1 MTLAS
6 ILVVDPDAAA
16 RAQMVVELR
25 GLGHD
30 VLESE
35 NAGAALAAVQRS
47 QPDLMICD
55 RALPDLDGVEL
66 LTDVRRN
73 EDLRSMRVVM
83 TSGSKDADDMVTA
96 LESGA
101 DDFVGKPLHMA
112 EFVARV
118 GACLRRPANLHTAS
132 RVSAGSITVDNIG
145 HRVAVGDTYVS
156 LAPREYRLLLFL
168 LTNQDRVF
176 SREQLLVHVWDRD
189 ASVGPRTVDV
199 HIRRLRSILE
209 PFEKDGYLQTVRG
222 SGYRFSLNV

>member
-6 ILVVDPDAAA
+6 ILVVDPDTAA
-16 RAQMVVELR
+16 RARMVSELR

-30 VLESE
+30 VAESG
-35 NAGAALAAVQRS
+35 NAGSALAAIRETR
-47 QPDLMICD
+47 PDLMICD

-66 LTDVRRN
+66 LSDVRRS
-73 EDLRSMRVVM
+73 DALKSLRVLM
-83 TSGSKDADDMVTA
+83 TSSGADSSDVVTA
-96 LESGA
+96 LEHGA
-101 DDFVGKPLHMA
+101 DDVVRKPLDMP
-112 EFVARV
+112 EFLARV
-118 GACLRRPANLHTAS
+118 AACLRRPANLHTSS
-132 RVSAGSITVDNIG
+132 RIIADGITIDNIG
-145 HRVAVGDTYVS
+145 HRVDVDGTYVS

-189 ASVGPRTVDV
+189 ASVGLRTVDV

-209 PFEKDGYLQTVRG
+209 PFEKDRYLQTVRG

>member
-6 ILVVDPDAAA
+6 ILVVDPDAVA
-16 RAQMVVELR
+16 RAQMAAELR

-30 VLESE
+30 VAESE
-35 NAGAALAAVQRS
+35 SAGAALAAIKAA
-47 QPDLMICD
+47 QPDLLICD

-66 LTDVRRN
+66 LSDVRRS
-73 EDLRSMRVVM
+73 EDLKSLRVLM
-83 TSGSKDADDMVTA
+83 TSGGADSSDIVMA
-96 LESGA
+96 LERGA
-101 DDFVGKPLHMA
+101 DDYVGKPLDMV
-112 EFVARV
+112 EFLARV
-118 GACLRRPANLHTAS
+118 GACLRRPANLHTSSLIVAD
-132 RVSAGSITVDNIG
+132 GITIDNVG
-145 HRVAVGDTYVS
+145 HRVAVDDTYVG

-209 PFEKDGYLQTVRG
+209 PFDKDRFLQTVRG
-222 SGYRFSLNV
+222 SGYRFSLST